1 MLIEGGLMNLL
12 TTSKAIKKEVE
23 DKMKRTIEATQREF
37 STIRTGR
44 AQSSLVEGISIE
56 YYGTPVPLKQLA
68 SISTPEPKLIVIN
81 PWDKNVIGDIEK
93 AIFKSNLGITPDNDG
108 KVIRIMVPQLTQ
120 ERREELKK
128 VIRKIGES
136 GKVSLRTARRVAIEH
151 LEKLFKEK
159 KITEDD
165 KFSSKDDIQKLIEKY
180 EKEIDIHLEQKER
193 EVSEV

>member
-1 MLIEGGLMNLL
+1 MNLL

-23 DKMKRTIEATQREF
+23 DKMKKTLDATQREF

-44 AQSSLVEGISIE
+44 AQSGLVEGISID

-81 PWDKNVIGDIEK
+81 PWDKNVIGDIER
-93 AIFKSNLGITPDNDG
+93 AIFKSNLGITPNNDG
-108 KVIRIMVPQLTQ
+108 KVIRITVPQLTQ
-120 ERREELKK
+120 ERREQLKK
-128 VIRKIGES
+128 VLHKIAES
-136 GKVSLRTARRVAIEH
+136 GKVSLRTARRVAIEC

-165 KFSSKDDIQKLIEKY
+165 KFSSKDDVQKLIEKY
-180 EKEIDIHLEQKER
+180 EKDIDKHLEQKER
-193 EVSEV
+193 EISEV